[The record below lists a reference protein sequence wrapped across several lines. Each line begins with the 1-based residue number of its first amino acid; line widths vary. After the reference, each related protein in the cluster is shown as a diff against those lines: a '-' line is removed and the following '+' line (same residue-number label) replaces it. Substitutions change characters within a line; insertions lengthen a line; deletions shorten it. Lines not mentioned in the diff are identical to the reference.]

1 MSYDLKVF
9 KFQNIDGLTL
19 LVSLILYIKFFI
31 LIDHIPLHDEVTA
44 IERFTDWK
52 NFLRKDGVN
61 NHTLISIYGVIVRSL
76 FGFDLSIFRFISF
89 LSIVG
94 IFFLF
99 NRIFN
104 NFFYFLL
111 LVLIIFNSNFLLNA
125 INTFRGYYIY
135 AFISCLI
142 FYFLILLD
150 QNKQKI
156 NALRN
161 TLILSALL
169 VINALYGLYIAAPTL
184 IAIFLKMYKQKILYK
199 NIFIYFFCPVCCLYL
214 VFFFLDGL
222 IINYNNNLN
231 INFLKNNIH
240 LIFFENLKTG
250 FINIFYATPDLVKNN
265 HFKSYI
271 YTFNRFI
278 NGEDAIYSK
287 EYFYVFIYFLAFVIL
302 VINCFRKLFLIDL
315 TILLF
320 FLFYFFMDKDPFIRV
335 HSGTIYFC
343 IFYNFYN
350 LDKFFKF
357 NVFMNNYKIKN
368 LVISFFIFLI
378 TLSQNPDLKW
388 QETKPSV
395 IKINKTLKTNN
406 CKRANKI
413 LTQYEVWIV
422 KNIFPH
428 LCSSRY
434 DFNSK
439 MNVLFDYK

>member
-1 MSYDLKVF
+1 MSYNLKFF
-9 KFQNIDGLTL
+9 KLQSIDGLTL
-19 LVSLILYIKFFI
+19 LISIILYFKFFI
-31 LIDHIPLHDEVTA
+31 LNDHIPLHDEVTA
-44 IERFTDWK
+44 IERFTEWK

-61 NHTLISIYGVIVRSL
+61 NHTLISFYGVIVRSI
-76 FGFDLSIFRFISF
+76 FGFDLSIFRLISF

-94 IFFLF
+94 IIFLF

-111 LVLIIFNSNFLLNA
+111 LILIIFNSNFLLNA

-135 AFISCLI
+135 AFLSCLI

-156 NALRN
+156 NALRII
-161 TLILSALL
+161 LILSALL

-199 NIFIYFFCPVCCLYL
+199 NGFIYFVFPVFCLYL

-231 INFLKNNIH
+231 FNFLKNNIH

-250 FINIFYATPDLVKNN
+250 FLNIFFATPDLVKNN

-278 NGEDAIYSK
+278 NGENGAIYSK
-287 EYFYVFIYFLAFVIL
+287 EYFYIFIYILAFIFL
-302 VINCFRKLFLIDL
+302 VINSFRKLFLIDL
-315 TILLF
+315 TVLLI
-320 FLFYFFMDKDPFIRV
+320 FLFYFLVDKDPFIRV
-335 HSGTIYFC
+335 HSGTVYFC
-343 IFYNFYN
+343 IFYIFYN
-350 LDKFFKF
+350 LDKFVKIKLP
-357 NVFMNNYKIKN
+357 MNYKIKN
-368 LVISFFIFLI
+368 LVISFFIILI
-378 TLSQNPDLKW
+378 TLNQNPDLKW

-395 IKINKTLKTNN
+395 IKINKTLETNN
-406 CKRANKI
+406 CEQANKI
-413 LTQYEVWIV
+413 LSQYEVWIV

-434 DFNSK
+434 DFNNK
-439 MNVLFDYK
+439 MNILF

>member
-1 MSYDLKVF
+1 MSYNLKFF
-9 KFQNIDGLTL
+9 KLQSIDGLTL
-19 LVSLILYIKFFI
+19 LISIILYFKFFI
-31 LIDHIPLHDEVTA
+31 LNDHIPLHDEVTA
-44 IERFTDWK
+44 IERFTEWK

-61 NHTLISIYGVIVRSL
+61 NHTLISFYGVIVRSI
-76 FGFDLSIFRFISF
+76 FGFDLSIFRLISF

-94 IFFLF
+94 IIFLF

-111 LVLIIFNSNFLLNA
+111 LILIIFNSNFLLNA

-135 AFISCLI
+135 AFLSCLI

-156 NALRN
+156 NALRII
-161 TLILSALL
+161 LILSALL

-199 NIFIYFFCPVCCLYL
+199 NGFIYFVFPVFCLYL

-231 INFLKNNIH
+231 FNFLKNNIH

-250 FINIFYATPDLVKNN
+250 FLNIFFATPDLVKNN

-278 NGEDAIYSK
+278 NGENGAIYSK
-287 EYFYVFIYFLAFVIL
+287 EYFYIFIYILAFIFL
-302 VINCFRKLFLIDL
+302 VINSFRKLFLIDL
-315 TILLF
+315 TVLLI
-320 FLFYFFMDKDPFIRV
+320 FLFYFLVDKDPFIRV
-335 HSGTIYFC
+335 HSGTVYFC
-343 IFYNFYN
+343 IFYIFYN
-350 LDKFFKF
+350 LDKFVKIKLP
-357 NVFMNNYKIKN
+357 MNYKIKN
-368 LVISFFIFLI
+368 LVISFFIILI
-378 TLSQNPDLKW
+378 TLNQNPDLKW

-395 IKINKTLKTNN
+395 IKINKTLETNN
-406 CKRANKI
+406 CEQANKI
-413 LTQYEVWIV
+413 LSQYEVWIV

-439 MNVLFDYK
+439 MNILF